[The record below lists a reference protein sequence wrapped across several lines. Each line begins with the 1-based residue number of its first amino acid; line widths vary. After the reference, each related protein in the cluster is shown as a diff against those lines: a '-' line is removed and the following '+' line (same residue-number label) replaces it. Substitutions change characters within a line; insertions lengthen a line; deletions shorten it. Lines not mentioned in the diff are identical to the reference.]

1 MTISG
6 SASSNTNR
14 PTWFWIVAGLGLA
27 WNVFGLVQ
35 FAGSLTSTPD
45 SLMEAGM
52 TPEHAAVMKGYPV
65 WMTIA
70 FAIGTLGGTI
80 GCCLLLVRSEYSILV
95 FWISLVAYVVL
106 YIGDYTEG
114 VFAAMGPPQVIILT
128 IVVLIAG
135 VLLALSRFFGNAD
148 FAEQVSVLQ
157 RRIGGGRKHFNCATK
172 LGTIKFVRGAA
183 FEKDRL
189 GRKENTHDH
198 KNNE

>member
-1 MTISG
+1 MTISD
-6 SASSNTNR
+6 SASSKPNH

-52 TPEHAAVMKGYPV
+52 TAEQAAVMKGYPI

-80 GCCLLLVRSEYSILV
+80 GCCLLFLRSEYATTV
-95 FWISLVAYVVL
+95 FWISLIAYLVL

-114 VFAAMGPPQVIILT
+114 VFAALGPPQVIILT
-128 IVVLIAG
+128 VVVCIAG
-135 VLLALSRFFGNAD
+135 ILLWMS
-148 FAEQVSVLQ
+148 
-157 RRIGGGRKHFNCATK
+157 HYTTK
-172 LGTIKFVRGAA
+172 TP
-183 FEKDRL
+183 
-189 GRKENTHDH
+189 
-198 KNNE
+198 

>member
-1 MTISG
+1 MTISD
-6 SASSNTNR
+6 SAASKPNR

-52 TPEHAAVMKGYPV
+52 TAEQAAVMKGYPI

-80 GCCLLLVRSEYSILV
+80 GCCLLLLRSKYSIPV

-106 YIGDYTEG
+106 YIGDFTEG
-114 VFAAMGPPQVIILT
+114 VFAALGPPQVIILT
-128 IVVLIAG
+128 IVVVIAG
-135 VLLALSRFFGNAD
+135 ALLPLSRFSGKAGS
-148 FAEQVSVLQ
+148 AQ
-157 RRIGGGRKHFNCATK
+157 
-172 LGTIKFVRGAA
+172 
-183 FEKDRL
+183 
-189 GRKENTHDH
+189 
-198 KNNE
+198 